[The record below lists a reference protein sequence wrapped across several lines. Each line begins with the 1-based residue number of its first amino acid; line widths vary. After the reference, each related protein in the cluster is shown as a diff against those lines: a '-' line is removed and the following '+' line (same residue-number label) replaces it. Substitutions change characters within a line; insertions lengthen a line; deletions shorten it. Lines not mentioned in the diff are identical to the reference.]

1 MSTTFDWRSRRTALT
16 ALIVLALA
24 AVGGAALVRSEHA
37 TGQESGQPASSFSVF
52 GQAGPRPT
60 AAQAASLGDLKD
72 PSNQAPFALDP
83 ALDRVAQ
90 QTQDSTIY
98 ARAGANGVCIRD
110 VEKSGSGGGAC
121 AGLSTAAE
129 AATPIIGV
137 LHTGTGL
144 GFRLIGLVPDS
155 VTNVAVT
162 LPDGSIARPDIVNN
176 AFEQVVGSGNVGV
189 QWSASDGSTYQA
201 ALTARD
207 TTDKSS
213 AASP

>member
-90 QTQDSTIY
+90 QTRST
-98 ARAGANGVCIRD
+98 R
-110 VEKSGSGGGAC
+110 EQEP
-121 AGLSTAAE
+121 TA
-129 AATPIIGV
+129 
-137 LHTGTGL
+137 
-144 GFRLIGLVPDS
+144 
-155 VTNVAVT
+155 
-162 LPDGSIARPDIVNN
+162 
-176 AFEQVVGSGNVGV
+176 
-189 QWSASDGSTYQA
+189 SASVMSRSPGLEAERVPGSPLRRKPLLQSSGCCT
-201 ALTARD
+201 REPGWGSD
-207 TTDKSS
+207 SS
-213 AASP
+213 ASFQTV